1 MRALL
6 AASVFFVV
14 VTFAGSNVA
23 EARAR
28 CSAGQYY
35 RPSQDR
41 CVSKQEFQR
50 VLERFGP
57 RPSDRERRRAPIQ
70 PTEKARGKSK
80 PVVRKPAESN
90 AITTKPEEPP
100 RVARPPPPESLLL
113 ELLPPNVQLWEKQ
126 YPTQWN

>member
-1 MRALL
+1 VRALVAVVL
-6 AASVFFVV
+6 LFLV
-14 VTFAGSNVA
+14 VTFAGANVV

-28 CSAGQYY
+28 CSAGEYY

-50 VLERFGP
+50 MLERFGP
-57 RPSDRERRRAPIQ
+57 RRSARERLRAPIQ
-70 PTEKARGKSK
+70 PTEKAKSK
-80 PVVRKPAESN
+80 PVVRKPAESS
-90 AITTKPEEPP
+90 AIMSKPEEPA